1 MILSKAAKGVVVLDD
16 TFFVTRVNF
25 FLPGTLFQLQRNLLD
40 NPNLCAVMSLELQM
54 CLIVQPSSDVKVLLI
69 NSSLCLQVR
78 RADSAPCFYAATE
91 CFRQG
96 IVD

>member
-69 NSSLCLQVR
+69 NSSLCLQVLIPLHVFTQPQNVF
-78 RADSAPCFYAATE
+78 DK
-91 CFRQG
+91 G
-96 IVD
+96 L